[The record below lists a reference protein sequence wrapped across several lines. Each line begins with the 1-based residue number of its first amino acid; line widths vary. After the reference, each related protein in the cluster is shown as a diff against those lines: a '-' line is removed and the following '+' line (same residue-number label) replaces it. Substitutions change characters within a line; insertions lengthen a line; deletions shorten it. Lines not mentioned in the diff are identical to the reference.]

1 MKKWPEELQ
10 NVQPTS
16 ESFRTAENY
25 IFHFECEISEEQH
38 RVLRRFL
45 FDLTENEEFLFF
57 HEELS
62 REMIG
67 KLQSA
72 TAHDRTWDADHNREK
87 PFKLYMGIYA
97 RNKR

>member
-16 ESFRTAENY
+16 ESFGTPENY
-25 IFHFECEISEEQH
+25 TFHFKCEISEEQH
-38 RVLRRFL
+38 RVLRGFL
-45 FDLTENEEFLFF
+45 FDLTKNEEFLFF

-67 KLQSA
+67 KLGNASA
-72 TAHDRTWDADHNREK
+72 SDNTWDPDCSKEK
-87 PFKLYMGIYA
+87 PFKLYMTINA
-97 RNKR
+97 RNKP